1 MIYLD
6 NSATTE
12 PDPQV
17 LETYV
22 KASSRYFANPA
33 SLHRLGNE
41 AEDLLETA
49 RSQIKG
55 LLGYERV
62 IFTSGGTES
71 NNLALRGAAYA
82 NQEKGRHIISC
93 KTEHPSVLEPLKQLE
108 KEGFEITLLPVD
120 REGAINLDE
129 LQQALREDTILVSI
143 MQVNNEIGTL
153 HPLARIRSMLE
164 NHRALFHVDAVQG
177 IGKLPLSEG
186 ERPDLLTVSAHK
198 LHGLKNS
205 GVLAA
210 NKAEL
215 EPLLLGGGQEGGLR
229 SGTVS
234 VPNAAA
240 LAKAL
245 RLATP
250 KPDHLKW
257 NAELRSFFSGY
268 KDIYIVSPNGAA
280 PHILAIAI
288 KGARGE
294 TLVGALQQE
303 GVIVSTSSACSSRNK
318 QASHVIEAI
327 GLPREYRDGTIRIS
341 FGAMTTHE
349 DILELK
355 KRFHKAHQTIKGVE
369 PS

>member
-33 SLHRLGNE
+33 SLHRLGNQ
-41 AEDLLETA
+41 AEDLLESA

-55 LLGYERV
+55 LLGYGRI
-62 IFTSGGTES
+62 IFTSGGTEA
-71 NNLALRGAAYA
+71 NNLAIRGAAHA

-93 KTEHPSVLEPLKQLE
+93 KTEPPSVLEPLKQLE
-108 KEGFEITLLPVD
+108 KEGFEITLLSVD
-120 REGAINLDE
+120 RKGAIDLAD
-129 LQQALREDTILVSI
+129 LQQALRVDTILVSL
-143 MQVNNEIGTL
+143 MQVNNEIGTI
-153 HPLARIRSMLE
+153 HPLADIRRMLN

-177 IGKLPLSEG
+177 AGKLPLSEQ
-186 ERPDLLTVSAHK
+186 EMPDLLTVSAHK
-198 LHGLKNS
+198 FHGLKNS
-205 GVLAA
+205 GVLAVH
-210 NKAEL
+210 KAEL
-215 EPLLLGGGQEGGLR
+215 EPILFGGGQEGGLR

-250 KPDHLKW
+250 NPDHLEW
-257 NAELRSFFSGY
+257 NAELRSFFAGY
-268 KDIYIVSPNGAA
+268 KDIYIVSPSGAA
-280 PHILAIAI
+280 PHILAVAIA
-288 KGARGE
+288 GMRGE

-303 GVIVSTSSACSSRNK
+303 GVIVSTSSACSSKNR

-349 DILELK
+349 DISELK
-355 KRFHKAHQTIKGVE
+355 KRFHKAHQLIKGVE
-369 PS
+369 QS

>member
-41 AEDLLETA
+41 AEDLLESA

-55 LLGYERV
+55 LLGYERI
-62 IFTSGGTES
+62 IFTSGGTEA
-71 NNLALRGAAYA
+71 NNLAIRGAAYA
-82 NQEKGRHIISC
+82 NKGKGRHIISC
-93 KTEHPSVLEPLKQLE
+93 KTEHPSVLEPLKQLAQ
-108 KEGFEITLLPVD
+108 EGYEISLLSVD
-120 REGAINLDE
+120 KTGAIDLE
-129 LQQALREDTILVSI
+129 EFRQTLREDTILVSL
-143 MQVNNEIGTL
+143 MQVNNEVGTI
-153 HPLARIRSMLE
+153 HPLAEVRSMLK

-177 IGKLPLSEG
+177 AGKLPLRQE
-186 ERPDLLTVSAHK
+186 EKPDLLTISAHK

-205 GVLAA
+205 GLLAV

-215 EPLLLGGGQEGGLR
+215 EPILFGGGQEGGLR

-250 KPDHLKW
+250 NPNHLEW
-257 NAELRSFFSGY
+257 NAELRSFFLHY
-268 KDIYIVSPNGAA
+268 KDLYIVSPTRAA
-280 PHILAIAI
+280 PHILAVAI

-303 GVIVSTSSACSSRNK
+303 GIIVSTSSACSSKNK

-327 GLPREYRDGTIRIS
+327 GLPREYQDGTIRIS
-341 FGAMTTHE
+341 FGAMTTYE
-349 DILELK
+349 DIIKLK
-355 KRFHKAHQTIKGVE
+355 KRFHKAHQSIKGVE
-369 PS
+369 QS